1 MQRIYFFLPT
11 ISIITGIWVLLSTY
25 IALFLAFCIPRRN
38 ITEWTVSNK
47 SRVFWLLCVP
57 WCCFYASLL
66 EEMIFRAPL
75 VILFVRPSL
84 GFWGV
89 AVILNLLFSLCHWFL
104 YKNPLQF
111 CLTLLWGPIAS
122 FVGVVYQSLWLPILI
137 HAAYNLI
144 ILALVVLILR
154 KHTIQDIYKHLTGQR
169 IISDSL
175 RM

>member
-1 MQRIYFFLPT
+1 
-11 ISIITGIWVLLSTY
+11 LSTY

-144 ILALVVLILR
+144 ILVLAVLILR
-154 KHTIQDIYKHLTGQR
+154 KHTVQDIYKHLTGQR